1 MHNGDTI
8 QKLIA
13 AVDTIHERASDNAVK
28 TVFTGT
34 PQAGNRDGNRISHC
48 EANQIRISMERG

>member
-28 TVFTGT
+28 TVFTST
-34 PQAGNRDGNRISHC
+34 PQAGNSVHKRTTHF
-48 EANQIRISMERG
+48 EANLIRSFMERG

>member
-13 AVDTIHERASDNAVK
+13 AVETIHERASDNAVK
-28 TVFTGT
+28 TVFTSM
-34 PQAGNRDGNRISHC
+34 PQAGNYDHERASHF
-48 EANQIRISMERG
+48 EANLIRIPMERG

>member
-13 AVDTIHERASDNAVK
+13 VVDTIHERASDNAVK
-28 TVFTGT
+28 TVFTST
-34 PQAGNRDGNRISHC
+34 PQAGNSNHDRTSHC
-48 EANQIRISMERG
+48 EANLIRIHTERC